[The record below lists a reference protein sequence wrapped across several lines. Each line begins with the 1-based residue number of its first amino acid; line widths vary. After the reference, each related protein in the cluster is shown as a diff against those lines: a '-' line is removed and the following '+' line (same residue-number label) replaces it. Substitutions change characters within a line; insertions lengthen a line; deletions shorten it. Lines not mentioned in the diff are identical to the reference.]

1 MARKTQISKEVILQ
15 TALQMLIEDGY
26 SAINIKTLSQKI
38 GCSTQPLVWH
48 FENMDGL
55 RKALAE
61 YALNYA
67 NEKMTPK
74 EDSAVMPF
82 EQVGNAYIKMALYEP
97 NLFKFVFLNGSDCYP
112 QCGVD
117 MLSTGNEEIVKGI
130 SAGFGIPEEKA
141 GEYLQNTLIYTHGV
155 ATFVATGMIRSSEAE
170 IMNMI
175 NDTGDSFLIK
185 AGVPADKIPEHI
197 KM

>member
-1 MARKTQISKEVILQ
+1 MARKTLISKELILRS
-15 TALQMLIEDGY
+15 ALQMLIEDGY
-26 SAINIKTLSQKI
+26 SSINIKTLSQKI

-48 FENMDGL
+48 FDNMDGL

-74 EDSAVMPF
+74 EDVDVMPF
-82 EQVGNAYIKMALYEP
+82 EQVGNAYIKLALYEP

-112 QCGVD
+112 TGGVD
-117 MLSTGNEEIVKGI
+117 MLTTGNAEIIKGI
-130 SAGFGIPEEKA
+130 SAVFGISEKKA

-155 ATFVATGMIRSSEAE
+155 ATFVATGMICMSEEE
-170 IMNMI
+170 IMDMI
-175 NDTGDSFLIK
+175 NDTGDSFLLK
-185 AGVPADKIPEHI
+185 AGVSADRIPAHI
-197 KM
+197 KI

>member
-55 RKALAE
+55 RKSLAE

-67 NEKMTPK
+67 NDKMTPK
-74 EDSAVMPF
+74 EDSNVMPF
-82 EQVGNAYIKMALYEP
+82 EQVGNAYIKIALYEP

-112 QCGVD
+112 QGGSD
-117 MLSTGNEEIVKGI
+117 MLTTGNAEIIKGI
-130 SAGFGIPEEKA
+130 SAGFGISEEKA

-155 ATFVATGMIRSSEAE
+155 ATFVATGMIRLSEAE
-170 IMNMI
+170 IMDMI
-175 NDTGDSFLIK
+175 NDTGDSFLLR
-185 AGVPADKIPEHI
+185 AGVPSDKIPAHI

>member
-1 MARKTQISKEVILQ
+1 MARKTLISKEVILC

-26 SAINIKTLSQKI
+26 SSINIKTLSQKI

-61 YALNYA
+61 YALDYA

-74 EDSAVMPF
+74 EDINIMPF
-82 EQVGNAYIKMALYEP
+82 EQVGNAYIKLALYEP

-112 QCGVD
+112 QGSVD
-117 MLSTGNEEIVKGI
+117 MLTTGNSDIIKGI
-130 SAGFGIPEEKA
+130 SAEFGISEENA
-141 GEYLQNTLIYTHGV
+141 AEYLQNTLIYTHGV

-170 IMNMI
+170 IMDLI
-175 NDTGDSFLIK
+175 NNTGDSFLIK
-185 AGVPADKIPEHI
+185 AGVPADKIPDHI
-197 KM
+197 KT